1 MQSLSTRLDAD
12 LFTFN
17 VSPGEVFGITVMPE
31 SGANFDPYW
40 RVLDAAG
47 NPAGSYGGFTPA
59 GRYDVGPLSPSGNP
73 YRIEVVDGGANAAGT
88 YLIHLER
95 LTSSTACEEFVL
107 PCDLTQMQSLST
119 RLDADLFTFN
129 VSPGEVFGITVMP
142 ESGVNFQPHWRVLDA
157 AGNPAGGFTPA
168 GRYDLGPLSP
178 SGNPYRIEVVD
189 GGANAAGTYQIH
201 LERLTAVPNCGTT
214 LWTCAGTN
222 RTLADGLDA
231 DLLTVVF
238 RQPAAIMSIAVL
250 PISGANFDPVWRL
263 LDAAGQPATDCG
275 GFHSGSDECGPFSA
289 GNPYR
294 IEVVDG
300 GANAGGT
307 YSVAIDGCNTSDTPP
322 QTPTV
327 PTRFHLGPN
336 YPNPF
341 NPTTSIA
348 FDVPIATRVTLKVHD
363 VAGREVATLV
373 DREYVPGSY
382 QVQWDA
388 RQVVSGVYVCSLR
401 AGAFKESRRM
411 VVAK

>member
-1 MQSLSTRLDAD
+1 
-12 LFTFN
+12 
-17 VSPGEVFGITVMPE
+17 
-31 SGANFDPYW
+31 
-40 RVLDAAG
+40 
-47 NPAGSYGGFTPA
+47 
-59 GRYDVGPLSPSGNP
+59 
-73 YRIEVVDGGANAAGT
+73 
-88 YLIHLER
+88 
-95 LTSSTACEEFVL
+95 
-107 PCDLTQMQSLST
+107 
-119 RLDADLFTFN
+119 
-129 VSPGEVFGITVMP
+129 
-142 ESGVNFQPHWRVLDA
+142 
-157 AGNPAGGFTPA
+157 
-168 GRYDLGPLSP
+168 
-178 SGNPYRIEVVD
+178 
-189 GGANAAGTYQIH
+189 
-201 LERLTAVPNCGTT
+201 
-214 LWTCAGTN
+214 
-222 RTLADGLDA
+222 
-231 DLLTVVF
+231 
-238 RQPAAIMSIAVL
+238 MSIAVL